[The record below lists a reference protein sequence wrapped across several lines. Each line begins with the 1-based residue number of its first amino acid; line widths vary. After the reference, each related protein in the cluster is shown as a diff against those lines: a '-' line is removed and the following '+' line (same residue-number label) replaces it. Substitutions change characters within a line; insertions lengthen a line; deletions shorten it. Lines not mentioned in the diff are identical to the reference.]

1 MGPFKERAA
10 QLSAAP
16 LPVRESLSVLA
27 SKRLNN
33 GPPGCSRGPL
43 ERAYDECRV
52 FPQDSGAA
60 QGGDDARGS
69 LSVGLAAFST

>member
-1 MGPFKERAA
+1 MGPFKERAT

-16 LPVRESLSVLA
+16 FYVRESIYVISC
-27 SKRLNN
+27 KCLNN
-33 GPPGCSRGPL
+33 DTSDSSRGPR

-52 FPQDSGAA
+52 FPRDSGAA